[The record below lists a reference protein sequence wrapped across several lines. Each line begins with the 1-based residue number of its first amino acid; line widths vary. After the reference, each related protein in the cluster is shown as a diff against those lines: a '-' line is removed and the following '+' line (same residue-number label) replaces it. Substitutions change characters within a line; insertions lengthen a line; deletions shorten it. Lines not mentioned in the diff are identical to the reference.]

1 MAGASSKAALNEWG
15 KWLSIA
21 SALIAAGVLPRTW
34 QKGVAVASAVV
45 FAARVVQQ

>member
-1 MAGASSKAALNEWG
+1 MAGSSSTATLNEWG

-34 QKGVAVASAVV
+34 QKGVAVAGAVV
-45 FAARVVQQ
+45 FAAKLIER